1 MLDFLDRDAFEIIFS
16 SEVIFCA
23 VFTISLFILVHS
35 VLSFLR
41 HSGPL
46 YKRMNELEAEIS
58 VLAAGI
64 PVRIEEIAQRR
75 RELSPLQDDF
85 KQLRD
90 YHARLSY
97 MAQKAMEEEED
108 KEKEEDDEGQRSI
121 RRQRLGLDRFI

>member
-1 MLDFLDRDAFEIIFS
+1 MFDFFNRDAIGIIFS
-16 SEVIFCA
+16 AEVIFCA

-41 HSGPL
+41 QSGPL
-46 YKRMNELEAEIS
+46 YKRMNELEAEVS
-58 VLAAGI
+58 VLSSGI

-75 RELSPLQDDF
+75 RELGPFQDDL

-90 YHARLSY
+90 YHARLNY
-97 MAQKAMEEEED
+97 MAQKAMQQEE
-108 KEKEEDDEGQRSI
+108 EKEEDEEGQRSI

>member
-16 SEVIFCA
+16 SEVIFCT

-41 HSGPL
+41 QSGPL

-58 VLAAGI
+58 VIAAGI

-90 YHARLSY
+90 YHTRLSY
-97 MAQKAMEEEED
+97 MAQKAMEEEER
-108 KEKEEDDEGQRSI
+108 KEKEADDEDQRSI